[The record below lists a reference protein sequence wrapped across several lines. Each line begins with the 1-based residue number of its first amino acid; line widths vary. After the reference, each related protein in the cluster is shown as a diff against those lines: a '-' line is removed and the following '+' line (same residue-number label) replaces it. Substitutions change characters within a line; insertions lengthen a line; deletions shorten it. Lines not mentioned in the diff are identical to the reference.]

1 MMARWRHL
9 GLFLSIPTLAGAAL
23 GWQEWQARKAWAPAA
38 LPGPVA
44 RAVAPVEPAASP
56 SPAALNTLFGLSG
69 GSAASSGET
78 LQLRAIFV
86 ASGGQS
92 RALLAAGE
100 RHVTYQVGDRLPGG
114 SVLRRIESDGLVLWR
129 NGREERLALRASNA
143 AKPLAVAGE
152 SPRRTVRQT
161 FKPVE
166 NDS

>member
-23 GWQEWQARKAWAPAA
+23 GWQEWQARKAWAP
-38 LPGPVA
+38 
-44 RAVAPVEPAASP
+44 AVAPVEPAASP